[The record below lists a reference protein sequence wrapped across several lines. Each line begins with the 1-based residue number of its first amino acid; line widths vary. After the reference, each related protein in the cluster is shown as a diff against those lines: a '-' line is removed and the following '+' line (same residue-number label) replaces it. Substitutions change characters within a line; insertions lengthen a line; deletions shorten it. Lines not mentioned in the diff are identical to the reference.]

1 MDEIKIKMEP
11 KSEESKF
18 ELTEAY
24 NEIEQGMEKGLVPK
38 LTDEGTSGTYILRG
52 VNKEPI
58 GIFKPVDEE

>member
-1 MDEIKIKMEP
+1 
-11 KSEESKF
+11 
-18 ELTEAY
+18 
-24 NEIEQGMEKGLVPK
+24 MEKGLVPK